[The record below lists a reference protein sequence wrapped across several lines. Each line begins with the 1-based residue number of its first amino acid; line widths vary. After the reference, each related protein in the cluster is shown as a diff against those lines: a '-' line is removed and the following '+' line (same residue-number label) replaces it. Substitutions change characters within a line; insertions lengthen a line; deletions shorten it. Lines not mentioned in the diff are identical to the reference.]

1 MRRQSKPSTLRVHLV
16 NSNAGTTINVEDR
29 IPARVDYFLARDPTR
44 TNVPSFARV
53 KYANIYPGVD
63 LVFYGNQRHLEY
75 DFIVA
80 PGADPNAIALSVEG
94 SRELRVDERGDL
106 LVSAPNGVV
115 KFQKPIVY
123 QESRGER
130 HEIASS
136 YKLTA
141 NHRVKFSVAHYDR
154 QASLIVDPAL
164 AYSTYLGGESDDSGA
179 AIAVDPQGNS
189 VVVGSTLSLQ
199 FPTTTNA
206 FTPAPLTS
214 NANGVVFVTKMDPTG
229 TQQLYSSYIGSSGG
243 DFGFAVAL
251 DPTGDIFVTG
261 ETDSTDF
268 PTTANALKP
277 GPKRR

>member
-29 IPARVDYFLARDPTR
+29 IPARVDYFLARDPTKWR

-154 QASLIVDPAL
+154 QASLIVDPVL

-214 NANGVVFVTKMDPTG
+214 NANGVVFVTG
-229 TQQLYSSYIGSSGG
+229 T
-243 DFGFAVAL
+243 
-251 DPTGDIFVTG
+251 TT
-261 ETDSTDF
+261 STNF
-268 PTTANALKP
+268 PTTANL
-277 GPKRR
+277 

>member
-199 FPTTTNA
+199 FPATTNA

-214 NANGVVFVTKMDPTG
+214 NANGVVFVTG
-229 TQQLYSSYIGSSGG
+229 T
-243 DFGFAVAL
+243 
-251 DPTGDIFVTG
+251 TT
-261 ETDSTDF
+261 STNF
-268 PTTANALKP
+268 PTTANL
-277 GPKRR
+277 